1 MICAKRV
8 SIIDA
13 ELTLALWVYLMPAS
27 KSGATQNLL
36 SLQENADLE
45 HPVNF
50 VQLKVASDGSVFFNY
65 GISDAT
71 KDSATAADFRLNYRQ
86 WTHLAVTLAAGS
98 MSGRPQFT
106 CYKNGA
112 ALYSREMWGGSIN
125 AVLRV
130 NNRFGGDAASGRALN
145 AYLEK
150 VWMFERTLSA
160 DEINQLMSYGELAT
174 TTTTTTTTTT
184 VASTTLTYA
193 TSITT
198 NLLNH
203 WQRPTTAERWTW

>member
-98 MSGRPQFT
+98 IASDSVTLMPIAVACNTSNMSRFT
-106 CYKNGA
+106 
-112 ALYSREMWGGSIN
+112 RW
-125 AVLRV
+125 
-130 NNRFGGDAASGRALN
+130 SGQA
-145 AYLEK
+145 
-150 VWMFERTLSA
+150 
-160 DEINQLMSYGELAT
+160 G
-174 TTTTTTTTTT
+174 
-184 VASTTLTYA
+184 
-193 TSITT
+193 
-198 NLLNH
+198 
-203 WQRPTTAERWTW
+203 